1 MHYIIFRERL
11 PINIISFH
19 ILKLF
24 DISYNYIFLIV
35 YEFVTYINNQNTSYK
50 WVSIIESKTTQ
61 RHQSNYL
68 C

>member
-11 PINIISFH
+11 TINIISFH

-50 WVSIIESKTTQ
+50 
-61 RHQSNYL
+61 
-68 C
+68 